1 MPVATVTNAEELP
14 VVLTMKH
21 LQEITGLSR
30 PKCYKLPHIKGFP
43 VIRFG
48 RAIRIPRDRFL
59 RWLEEQA
66 QEG

>member
-1 MPVATVTNAEELP
+1 MPAATITNTEELP

-30 PKCYKLPHIKGFP
+30 PKCYELPHIKGFP
-43 VIRFG
+43 SIRFG
-48 RAIRIPRDRFL
+48 RAIRIPRDKFL
-59 RWLEEQA
+59 QWLEEQA